1 MLEIRCELVLHL
13 TIRMFS
19 RKSYIFW
26 LLFKK
31 LVALAAL
38 GLVTDQDV
46 HVALRGGSPFSVRK
60 SILVHAGLCPS

>member
-1 MLEIRCELVLHL
+1 
-13 TIRMFS
+13 MFS

-46 HVALRGGSPFSVRK
+46 HMALRGGSPFSVRK